1 MYVTTIK
8 GVVMSKKVAFL
19 VAGGAL
25 VVLLQWAVPAAYS
38 AAVTDEKAKEECPVG
53 GSCPVAKQS
62 AEAKV

>member
-1 MYVTTIK
+1 
-8 GVVMSKKVAFL
+8 MSKKVAFL

-53 GSCPVAKQS
+53 VSCPVAKQS